1 MRHYMSYILTIKK
14 IDNFSLSK
22 EKKNKIFGFIKT
34 IRYKYENKNT
44 KYNSLNYTIP
54 KNDLI
59 ICKVINLN
67 FIKTV
72 HIPKKVNENET
83 ISDMNK
89 KAKSLKNSQFKKELN
104 NNHIKYC
111 KKAVNNSLFNKNVL
125 IKPIMYEDYSFCN
138 KNIIKKTEQSPKIN
152 LFQQKSF
159 INGNS
164 YFNNLNYS
172 LHNNFTFNN
181 FFKKENYFTNINNN
195 LKQGLENKLK
205 APNLFSKGFDNLSQ
219 YNFKANNSE
228 IRNSNRL
235 IINNYILTNEYKDD
249 KGFPGNENNQLFEKS
264 STPQKF
270 LTNSNNI
277 EKSKQT
283 LKFIN
288 KQKGRKSKNSQ
299 YLNNESKHTKH
310 SSDNMMRKIKN
321 KVIESS
327 RLLVNKV
334 LKEEIKNN
342 PNQKFKIFNR
352 EFRKIKGSFGQEL
365 NIKYNCWF
373 YQIKI
378 KDIFSMEISNKYTT
392 IEKSSNN
399 ELINYLFSPIN
410 NNMYNKTKELLNTPF
425 HQYYHDIFLNENKN
439 WKIYYGINEKDD
451 KYQIEHL
458 IKNLQEE
465 GEANEENI
473 KYINDINKLA
483 HNYENF
489 FLEKKPRNVDFNNKK
504 NNFIKELTNNSLND
518 KYLQLCEEVK
528 QLKNFY
534 ENRNLLK
541 NKLLPMTLVN
551 EKNVK
556 NIDILLMKNNNY
568 KNITDDQFIKKLNN
582 SNKLDGFIENNDKTS
597 KFECYINN
605 NISLEEPNKENY
617 NEDISRIVDNKKK
630 AIFYNSKE
638 KELKNIYKEQ
648 NYCNK
653 KRKNAKIKYFIS
665 CKKKR
670 LMGK

>member
-1 MRHYMSYILTIKK
+1 MAKK
-14 IDNFSLSK
+14 
-22 EKKNKIFGFIKT
+22 
-34 IRYKYENKNT
+34 
-44 KYNSLNYTIP
+44 LNG
-54 KNDLI
+54 
-59 ICKVINLN
+59 
-67 FIKTV
+67 
-72 HIPKKVNENET
+72 NEI

-89 KAKSLKNSQFKKELN
+89 KAKSLKNSECKKELN
-104 NNHIKYC
+104 NNNIKYC
-111 KKAVNNSLFNKNVL
+111 KKTLNKCLFNKNVL
-125 IKPIMYEDYSFCN
+125 IKPIMYEDISFCN
-138 KNIIKKTEQSPKIN
+138 QNIIKKNEQSPKLN
-152 LFQQKSF
+152 LFEKKSF

-164 YFNNLNYS
+164 YFNNLNYNFQ
-172 LHNNFTFNN
+172 NNFIFNN

-195 LKQGLENKLK
+195 LKQGLDNKLK

-249 KGFPGNENNQLFEKS
+249 KGFSGNENNQIFEKS

-277 EKSKQT
+277 EKNKQT

-458 IKNLQEE
+458 IKYLQEE

-541 NKLLPMTLVN
+541 NKLLSMTLVN
-551 EKNVK
+551 EKNVT
-556 NIDILLMKNNNY
+556 NFDNLLMKNNNY

-582 SNKLDGFIENNDKTS
+582 RNKLDVFIENNDKTS

-605 NISLEEPNKENY
+605 NISLEERNKENY

-630 AIFYNSKE
+630 AILYNSKE
-638 KELKNIYKEQ
+638 KELKNIDKEQ

-653 KRKNAKIKYFIS
+653 KRKNAKIKYFII
-665 CKKKR
+665 CKKK
-670 LMGK
+670 KINS

>member
-14 IDNFSLSK
+14 IENFSLSK
-22 EKKNKIFGFIKT
+22 EKKTKIFGFIKT
-34 IRYKYENKNT
+34 VRYKYENINT
-44 KYNSLNYTIP
+44 KCNSINYTIP
-54 KNDLI
+54 RNDLI

-72 HIPKKVNENET
+72 HMAKKLNGNET

-89 KAKSLKNSQFKKELN
+89 KAKSLKNSECKKELN
-104 NNHIKYC
+104 NNNIKYC
-111 KKAVNNSLFNKNVL
+111 KKTLNKCLFNKNVL
-125 IKPIMYEDYSFCN
+125 IKPIMYEDISFCN
-138 KNIIKKTEQSPKIN
+138 QNIIKKNEQSPKLN
-152 LFQQKSF
+152 LFEKKSF

-164 YFNNLNYS
+164 YFNNLNYNFQ
-172 LHNNFTFNN
+172 NNFIFNN

-195 LKQGLENKLK
+195 LKQGLDNKLK

-249 KGFPGNENNQLFEKS
+249 KGFSGNENNQIFEKS

-327 RLLVNKV
+327 RLLINKV

-458 IKNLQEE
+458 IKYLQEE

-541 NKLLPMTLVN
+541 NKLLSMTLVN
-551 EKNVK
+551 EKNVT
-556 NIDILLMKNNNY
+556 NFDNLLMKNNNY

-582 SNKLDGFIENNDKTS
+582 RNKLDVFIENNDKTS

-605 NISLEEPNKENY
+605 NISLEERNKENY

-630 AIFYNSKE
+630 AILYNSKE
-638 KELKNIYKEQ
+638 KELKNIDKEQ

-653 KRKNAKIKYFIS
+653 KRKNAKIKYFII
-665 CKKKR
+665 CKKK
-670 LMGK
+670 KINS